1 MVEFFIAFRHVVERK
16 FQSIFSVLGVA
27 IAVTVFIVSLTV
39 SNGLEKNMINS
50 LLTMSPHIL
59 IKNKK
64 KTFFQDYNQIVDN
77 IKKIQGV
84 KAVIP
89 QINSQSIIK
98 FEGFAKGVLADGISP
113 ENVKHGL
120 NLKIVEGNDNIAE
133 LNSVLIGEQLAY
145 EMRLKVG
152 QEISLVS
159 AENKE
164 IKLIV
169 RGIFKTGFL
178 DYDSNLIVVPLETMQ
193 ILAEQDKAATEI
205 GIKVESPQK
214 VETILNQ
221 VRNIVNQE
229 EYSTISWKT
238 INQNLLKA
246 VQFEKFV
253 LIAILSLLLV
263 IASFAVSVIL
273 NMIVRE
279 KIKDIAILKSIG
291 YTNKNIRKIFTIE
304 GLIIGVFGMIMA
316 SGLSP
321 LVLIG
326 LKILFKEYMKGGT
339 YYLEELP
346 LYISQKELL
355 IIYGVT
361 FVVVFLS
368 TIFPAARAARLKP
381 VEALKYE

>member
-113 ENVKHGL
+113 ENVKYGL

-205 GIKVESPQK
+205 GIKIESPQK

-279 KIKDIAILKSIG
+279 KIKDIGILKSIG
-291 YTNKNIRKIFTIE
+291 YTNKNIRRIFTIE